1 MQCSI
6 CKKDDELANL
16 KTAVDAAGRNSYAHR
31 RCIDE
36 HNKIATKKLR
46 AVDAAMIATM
56 ISDYDLD
63 ATDPY
68 VVAEFLRRKKPA
80 PSLTGRLPTAD
91 EIAAAA
97 CENREHGQK
106 KSLFKRLE
114 EEVERAKAEV
124 SETFITEIAEDLKE
138 LMRKNEDACHFT
150 ARMLSAQVTWRKTEE
165 ALDASFNEYEKEKIR
180 D

>member
-1 MQCSI
+1 MMSRSATRSFCATPDRAQANNRIQSKGENQPMQCSI
-6 CKKDDELANL
+6 CKKNDELANL
-16 KTAVDAAGRNSYAHR
+16 KTTVDAAGRNSYAHR

-91 EIAAAA
+91 EI
-97 CENREHGQK
+97 GQK
-106 KSLFKRLE
+106 NRCSSGLKR
-114 EEVERAKAEV
+114 RS
-124 SETFITEIAEDLKE
+124 SEQKLRSARPLSRRSPRIS
-138 LMRKNEDACHFT
+138 KNSC
-150 ARMLSAQVTWRKTEE
+150 ARMKTPVI
-165 ALDASFNEYEKEKIR
+165 SR
-180 D
+180 HGC